1 MRDDVIL
8 FETAKLARDKG
19 FKIPCDGRYYWEH
32 KWQLSLKGSVK
43 CSNNSDMKD
52 RSNISYSAPTQ
63 SLIQKW
69 LREEH
74 RIYVTVS
81 SIEDGEVILFDY
93 SIKQKAPIF
102 GFSEIRVKLQEFK
115 TYEEAL
121 ETGIE
126 KSLNLIKDKSKQ

>member
-19 FKIPCDGRYYWEH
+19 FKIPCDGRYYWDH
-32 KWQLSLKGSVK
+32 KWQLSLMGAVK
-43 CSNNSDMKD
+43 CTNNSDLKD
-52 RSNISYSAPTQ
+52 RYASYCAPTQ

-69 LREEH
+69 LRDEH

-81 SIEDGEVILFDY
+81 SIEDGETILFDY
-93 SIKQKAPIF
+93 SIKQKAQIF
-102 GFSEIRVKLQEFK
+102 VFSEIQLKLQEFK

-121 ETGIE
+121 ETGII
-126 KSLNLIKDKSKQ
+126 KALNLIKSKK

>member
-19 FKIPCDGRYYWEH
+19 FKIPCDGRYYWDH
-32 KWQLSLKGSVK
+32 KWQLSLKGAVK
-43 CSNNSDMKD
+43 CSNDSGMDD
-52 RSNISYSAPTQ
+52 RANVSYCAPTQ

-69 LREEH
+69 LRDEH

-81 SIEDGEVILFDY
+81 SIEDGEAILFDY
-93 SIKQKAPIF
+93 AIKQKAQIF
-102 GFSEIRVKLQEFK
+102 GFSEIQSKLEEFK

-121 ETGIE
+121 EAGII
-126 KSLNLIKDKSKQ
+126 KALNLIKSKK

>member
-19 FKIPCDGRYYWEH
+19 FKVPCDGRYFWEH
-32 KWQLSLKGSVK
+32 KWQLSLKGAVK
-43 CSNNSDMKD
+43 CSNDSDIKD
-52 RSNISYSAPTQ
+52 RSKVSYCAPTQ

-69 LREEH
+69 LRDEFK
-74 RIYVTVS
+74 IYVTIS
-81 SIEDGEVILFDY
+81 SLEDGEAILFDY
-93 SIKQKAPIF
+93 AIKQKSPIF
-102 GFSEIRVKLQEFK
+102 GFSNIRVNSDEFK

-126 KSLNLIKDKSKQ
+126 KALNLIKSKK

>member
-19 FKIPCDGRYYWEH
+19 FKVPCDGRYYWEH
-32 KWQLSLKGSVK
+32 KWQLSLMGTVK
-43 CSNNSDMKD
+43 CTNNSDLKD
-52 RSNISYSAPTQ
+52 RAKVSYCAPTQ

-69 LREEH
+69 LRDEH

-93 SIKQKAPIF
+93 SIKQKSQIF
-102 GFSEIRVKLQEFK
+102 GFSEILTKLEEFK

-121 ETGIE
+121 EVGIE
-126 KSLNLIKDKSKQ
+126 KALNLIKSKK

>member
-19 FKIPCDGRYYWEH
+19 FKIPCDGRYYWDH
-32 KWQLSLKGSVK
+32 KWQLSLMGAVK
-43 CSNNSDMKD
+43 CTNNSDLKD
-52 RSNISYSAPTQ
+52 RSNVSYCAPTQ

-69 LREEH
+69 LRDEH

-81 SIEDGEVILFDY
+81 SIEDGEAILFDY
-93 SIKQKAPIF
+93 SIKQKAQIF
-102 GFSEIRVKLQEFK
+102 GFSDIQSKLQEFK

-121 ETGIE
+121 ETGII
-126 KSLNLIKDKSKQ
+126 KALNLIKSKK